1 MCYTRTFCAQTLRQV
16 LACTYPRILKSGGKI
31 SLPCRDHFS
40 VPKFGRRLFPWFLES
55 YALKRHGSR
64 TNIST
69 HTSILS
75 VLTWTESHRMLRQVS
90 CGQLTTRSPII
101 RAIRWKMA
109 PAAATMAS
117 MVTERIQSAI
127 IPAILWRT
135 ALAAATKALMGTA
148 RTRMTMVGFVLLMAR
163 WLAYSS
169 WFRTQSRRCLG
180 GLPNEP
186 CCRPFQLDYRRHI
199 V

>member
-1 MCYTRTFCAQTLRQV
+1 VHSWV
-16 LACTYPRILKSGGKI
+16 L
-31 SLPCRDHFS
+31 
-40 VPKFGRRLFPWFLES
+40 KFGRLFLSLSHKSEKARISPPII
-55 YALKRHGSR
+55 ATP

-75 VLTWTESHRMLRQVS
+75 ALTWTESHRMLRQIS

-101 RAIRWKMA
+101 RAIRWTMA

-117 MVTERIQSAI
+117 MVTERIQSATI
-127 IPAILWRT
+127 QAILWRT
-135 ALAAATKALMGTA
+135 APAAATGALMGTA
-148 RTRMTMVGFVLLMAR
+148 RTRMTMVGVVPLMAR

-169 WFRTQSRRCLG
+169 FRTQSGRCLG
-180 GLPNEP
+180 SLPNEP
-186 CCRPFQLDYRRHI
+186 CCRPFQLDYRRRI